1 MPLPTYQGKT
11 VTIEQWTAECYL
23 DARGLA
29 CPMPLLKLKQQINR
43 MQPGERI
50 LVETTDAGSLRD
62 FDAFCRQA
70 QHTIL
75 DQSTGSEDEG
85 AVYRFLIRKFVAS
98 GAGE

>member
-1 MPLPTYQGKT
+1 M
-11 VTIEQWTAECYL
+11 AECHL

-29 CPMPLLKLKQQINR
+29 CPMPLLKLKQQLNR

-50 LVETTDAGSLRD
+50 FVETTDAGSLRD

-75 DQSTGSEDEG
+75 EQSTNDDHEG
-85 AVYRFLIRKFVAS
+85 PVYRFLIRKAAAR